1 MKQKLNRGKFT
12 LIELLVVVAIIGI
25 LASLLLPVLSKA
37 RLQARASI
45 CVSHL
50 KQIGLAMESYT
61 GDNEELY
68 PQGFKRQT
76 WLGQKGT
83 NWPYKIAVTERPL
96 NTYLGYNTNGK
107 LVPLADCPI
116 TSALTN
122 TFTTRGTYYYANY
135 VSGQGSLF
143 GIRTTDIN
151 NSSLMVTMSGKNG
164 FQYARNLQADQV
176 NLSHSP
182 GSAYFPYL
190 FADGHVQQLKPVLG
204 EGDSGPKTRL
214 DFTNS
219 VQ

>member
-1 MKQKLNRGKFT
+1 MKYNLNNRRFT

-25 LASLLLPVLSKA
+25 LASLLLPVLGKA
-37 RLQARASI
+37 RQQARGSI

-61 GDNEELY
+61 SDNEQFY

-76 WLGQKGT
+76 WLGQEGT
-83 NWPYKIAVTERPL
+83 NWPYKIAVTQRPL

-116 TSALTN
+116 TSGLTN

-135 VSGQGSLF
+135 VSNQSSIF
-143 GIRTTDIN
+143 GIRSTDIY
-151 NSSLMVTMSGKNG
+151 NSSLMVTISGKNG

-176 NLSHSP
+176 TLSHSP

-190 FADGHVQQLKPVLG
+190 FADGHVRQIKSLLG
-204 EGDSGPKTRL
+204 EGDSGPKTRF